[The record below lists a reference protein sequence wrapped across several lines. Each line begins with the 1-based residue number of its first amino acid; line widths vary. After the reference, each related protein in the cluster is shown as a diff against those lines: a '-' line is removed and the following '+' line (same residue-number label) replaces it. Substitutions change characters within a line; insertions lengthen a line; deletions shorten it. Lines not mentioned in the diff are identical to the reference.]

1 MSNIGNLPLPAEA
14 REALGGIV
22 LEEISV
28 KPGDAFAE
36 RARAAGFGFDEQAVC
51 EVCGD
56 LWLNCANRGEHSH
69 IAEAV
74 DPNVGGGVDRDKLP
88 ASDFVF
94 SDERVF
100 PVVTPGD
107 VSDAVSSWGRYKG
120 PHSFDDFKSRLMALA
135 KRKGAA
141 FVAELPKAWREA
153 EVSEF
158 IGDCIPLQER
168 AVAKDG
174 TVSIKI
180 IQPGWNMSNPSRYY
194 PAEILRRDGA
204 TAFPSGTHMYW
215 NHPTESEQSERP
227 EGDLCNLAAVF
238 VSNPAYDD
246 AGPDGPGSYVK
257 AKAFG
262 EYKHALQE
270 LAPHIGV
277 SINAGGYAVD
287 GEVEGREGKIVTE
300 LLPVRPL
307 SSSKSMAASTVD
319 FVTRPSAGGH
329 ILQLFEGAGRVA
341 PAELMRETNEMNEE
355 KLTQAEARIVELEAQ
370 VATQVEEAK
379 TKDAEIAQFHESA
392 LLGKAVLA
400 VGEALAATKLPD
412 VTKTRLSDMLTANP
426 PILDGELD
434 AVAYA
439 ETITEAITAAEAE
452 VAAIVGTGKIVG
464 MGAATKPDAKA
475 TLREEWTSYYRAQ
488 GHSAEESAKL
498 AAFAVKG

>member
-1 MSNIGNLPLPAEA
+1 MSNVGNLPLPAEA
-14 REALGGIV
+14 REALEGIV
-22 LEEISV
+22 LE
-28 KPGDAFAE
+28 
-36 RARAAGFGFDEQAVC
+36 
-51 EVCGD
+51 
-56 LWLNCANRGEHSH
+56 
-69 IAEAV
+69 EAV
-74 DPNVGGGVDRDKLP
+74 DPNVGGGVDRSKIPDE
-88 ASDFVF
+88 DFAGKNR
-94 SDERVF
+94 SF
-100 PVVTPGD
+100 PIVTPGD
-107 VSDAVSSWGRYKG
+107 VSDAASSIGRAG
-120 PHSFDDFKSRLMALA
+120 PGNYDSATLKANIIRIA

-141 FVAELPKAWREA
+141 FVAQLPKAWQEA

-180 IQPGWNMSNPSRYY
+180 IQPGWNLSNPSRYY

-262 EYKHALQE
+262 EYKHALEE

-277 SINAGGYAVD
+277 SINAGGHAID
-287 GEVEGREGKIVTE
+287 GEVEGREGQIVTE

-307 SSSKSMAASTVD
+307 SSSKSMTASTVD

-329 ILQLFEGAGRVA
+329 ILQLFEGAGRAA
-341 PAELMRETNEMNEE
+341 PIQPTEE
-355 KLTQAEARIVELEAQ
+355 GIDMTSEQLTAAEARIVELEAQ
-370 VATQVEEAK
+370 VTTHVEAI
-379 TKDAEIAQFHESA
+379 TAKDAEIAQFHISA
-392 LLGKAVLA
+392 VRDKAVLA
-400 VGEALAATKLPD
+400 VGEALTATKLPD
-412 VTKTRLSDMLTANP
+412 VTKSRLTGMLTANP
-426 PILDGELD
+426 PIVDGELD

-464 MGAATKPDAKA
+464 MGAASKPDAKA
-475 TLREEWTSYYRAQ
+475 TLREEWTSYYCAQ